1 MKKAIVVLS
10 VCVVL
15 AVLGIVVVTH
25 NLPAVLS
32 HLLGRSTGTAVRI
45 ERADVSFSDGTVALT
60 LGNMQ
65 FKGLISGK
73 IGTLAARMWFSRGVV
88 LESLTIKDFDVVVGK
103 VEVDMGDFSTAI
115 GLLEVSNGTV
125 TVGGRK
131 LVIGSIVA
139 ENINTKKP
147 LRFVASITDPDHAGK
162 VRVVGDSVVD
172 RGKHRVKGSVEVDA
186 FGLEKIDPILGG
198 VVNGKGEFAFYEGA
212 LTLTGKCDSPKL
224 TIRDTWLKRPLVVN
238 RVTAKSTITTKG
250 PDIHIAVY
258 DTKYGDAPFTI
269 DVSMKNLL
277 FSRLDITSG
286 VIPMS
291 AVREYLKMDG
301 AGYDVWAYV
310 RDGHLKIRKLTYE
323 KNKPLVSELELKGLS
338 GEYEG
343 KRFTDVSGVLEMMD
357 NKGTLSEGKGFFK
370 ASSFRD
376 LKGTM
381 EFGEKPRIQ
390 LTGKYVIDLQHVSEF
405 VDMRDAAIHKG
416 IAEGTVEVD
425 SGQGKDP
432 LKLGGSGRIKGAELS
447 WKGQSFTV
455 DGPFKLAGREM
466 IFDSVAVTGRETY
479 VTVQGKWGPGGLVTS
494 LKGYVDP
501 GLPGRIA
508 GKTVRVSGRAL
519 VDAHVT
525 VADGQIGASGNVN
538 MDDVVFAVPGFIRK
552 TKGVQSRVA
561 LRFTR
566 KKTGDIVVDDLSGN
580 LDTINVHASGKI
592 SEEGRIDSR
601 VILRAKDTG
610 KAASLFSLGEDIRGG
625 DVSIDLA
632 VSDLR
637 FPVTKL
643 PWVIG
648 SASMKKGFMKVPGI
662 PKVLSNIDLTAGFR
676 GHEFDV
682 TVSGLKTGD
691 SVLKRASLKVTG
703 FEEPKFDLL
712 VSMDR
717 LNMADFK
724 GGKEFRLESL
734 GKDGILARS
743 SGNLSLRA
751 KEVNFGSIPAGDL
764 EISAFMTDRKIN
776 VSDLK
781 LRVFGGETDMK
792 GMLDLSG
799 RVPSL
804 YTNGRMSRVKAGLFM
819 AAMGGTSQEIS
830 GEAFITGTLKT
841 EGTTMKDFKANLGGD
856 TAVYSRDG
864 VIRRW
869 KLLSKIFALLNVYDL
884 VRGKIDF
891 GKDGLAYN
899 KTGASF
905 TINKGIYHTN
915 NFLLDSPSMVITGA
929 GDIDISKET
938 INATLEV
945 SPLVALDRT
954 IDKIP
959 IVRSILKNKNKGF
972 LYVTYSVSGSFDDPD
987 ISTNYVGT
995 VGTKSL
1001 EILRNILVFP
1011 KEVFERK

>member
-1 MKKAIVVLS
+1 MKKVIVVFS

-15 AVLGIVVVTH
+15 VVLGIVIVTH

-32 HLLGRSTGTAVRI
+32 HLLARSTGIAVRI
-45 ERADVSFSDGTVALT
+45 ERADLSFSDGTVALT
-60 LGNMQ
+60 LGNAR
-65 FKGLISGK
+65 FKGPVSGK
-73 IGTLAARMWFSRGVV
+73 VGTLAARMWFSRGII
-88 LESLTIKDFDVVVGK
+88 LDRLTIKDFDVVVGK
-103 VEVDMGDFSTAI
+103 VEMTKGDFSTTI

-139 ENINTKKP
+139 ENINTNKP

-172 RGKHRVKGSVEVDA
+172 NGKHRVKGSVEVDA
-186 FGLEKIDPILGG
+186 FGLEKIDPILNG

-224 TIRDTWLKRPLVVN
+224 TIRDTWLRKPLVVN

-250 PDIHIAVY
+250 PDVHIAVY

-269 DVSMKNLL
+269 DVDMKDLL

-286 VIPMS
+286 LIPMS
-291 AVREYLKMDG
+291 AVREYLKMDE

-310 RDGHLKIRKLTYE
+310 KDGSLKIRKITYE
-323 KNKPLVSELELKGLS
+323 KKKPFIAELELKGLT
-338 GEYEG
+338 GEYDG
-343 KRFTDVSGVLEMMD
+343 KKLTDISGVLAMID

-370 ASSFRD
+370 ATSFHD
-376 LKGTM
+376 LKGTL
-381 EFGEKPRIQ
+381 EFGKKPRIR
-390 LTGKYVIDLQHVSEF
+390 LTGKYVIDLQHVGEF
-405 VDMRDAAIHKG
+405 VDIRDVVVNKG
-416 IAEGTVEVD
+416 TAEGTVEVD

-447 WKGQSFTV
+447 WKGQSFAV
-455 DGPFKLAGREM
+455 DGPFRLAGREM
-466 IFDSVAVTGRETY
+466 TFDPIVVTGRETQ
-479 VTVQGKWGPGGLVTS
+479 VTMQGKWGPQGLAVS
-494 LKGYVDP
+494 LKGYIDP

-508 GKTVRVSGRAL
+508 GRTVRASGKAL
-519 VDAHVT
+519 VDARVT
-525 VADGQIGASGNVN
+525 VADGQIGANGNVN

-552 TKGVQSRVA
+552 TKGVQSKAAVK
-561 LRFTR
+561 FTR
-566 KKTGDIVVDDLSGN
+566 KATGEIVVDELSGN
-580 LDTINVHASGKI
+580 LDTINIRASGKI
-592 SEEGRIDSR
+592 SGDGVIESR
-601 VILRAKDTG
+601 VTLRAKDTG
-610 KAASLFSLGEDIRGG
+610 KAASLFSLGEDIKGG

-643 PWVIG
+643 PWVVG

-662 PKVLSNIDLTAGFR
+662 PKVLANIDLTASFR

-682 TVSGLKTGD
+682 AVSGLKTGE
-691 SVLKRASLKVTG
+691 SVLKKASLKVKG
-703 FEEPKFDLL
+703 FEQPKFDLL
-712 VSMDR
+712 VSMDK
-717 LNMADFK
+717 LNMADFG
-724 GGKEFRLESL
+724 GGKEFKLKSL
-734 GKDGILARS
+734 GKEGILARS
-743 SGNLSLRA
+743 SGNLSVRA
-751 KEVNFGSIPAGDL
+751 KDVTFGSIAARDL
-764 EISAFMTDRKIN
+764 EVNAFMTDRKIN

-781 LRVFGGETDMK
+781 LRMFGGEMDMK

-799 RVPSL
+799 PVPSL
-804 YTNGRMSRVKAGLFM
+804 YTNGRMTRVKAGLFM
-819 AAMGGTSQEIS
+819 DAMGGTSQEIS

-841 EGTTMKDFKANLGGD
+841 EGATMKDFKANLGGD

-864 VIRRW
+864 VIKRW

-891 GKDGLAYN
+891 GKDGLVYT
-899 KTGASF
+899 KMGASF

-938 INATLEV
+938 VNATLEV

>member
-1 MKKAIVVLS
+1 MKKAIAALLL
-10 VCVVL
+10 CVVL
-15 AVLGIVVVTH
+15 LALGIIIVTH

-32 HLLGRSTGTAVRI
+32 HLLARSTGIAVKI
-45 ERADVSFSDGTVALT
+45 ERADMSLSDGAVGLT

-65 FKGLISGK
+65 FKGVISGK
-73 IGTLAARMWFSRGVV
+73 VGTVAARMWFSRGIF
-88 LESLTIKDFDVVVGK
+88 LDRLTVKDFDVVVGK
-103 VEVDMGDFSTAI
+103 VEMDRGNFSTSI

-162 VRVVGDSVVD
+162 VRVVGDSAVD
-172 RGKHRVKGSVEVDA
+172 RGKRRVKGSVEVDA

-198 VVNGKGEFAFYEGA
+198 VVNGKGEFTFYEEA
-212 LTLTGKCDSPKL
+212 LTLSGTCNSPKL
-224 TIRDTWLKRPLVVN
+224 TIRDTWLKKPLVVS

-250 PDIHIAVY
+250 PDIHISVY

-269 DVSMKNLL
+269 DVSMKSIL

-286 VIPMS
+286 PIPMS
-291 AVREYLKMDG
+291 AVREYLNMDE

-310 RDGHLKIRKLTYE
+310 RDGSLKIRKLTYE
-323 KNKPLVSELELKGLS
+323 KKKPFLTELELKGVT

-343 KRFTDVSGVLEMMD
+343 KKLTDVSGVLEMMD
-357 NKGTLSEGKGFFK
+357 NRGTLSDGKGFFK
-370 ASSFRD
+370 ASAFHD
-376 LKGTM
+376 VKGTM
-381 EFGEKPRIQ
+381 EFGKKHRIQ
-390 LTGKYVIDLQHVSEF
+390 LTGKYVIDLQHVGEF
-405 VDMRDAAIHKG
+405 VDMRDVVVHKG
-416 IAEGTVEVD
+416 AAEGTVEVD
-425 SGQGKDP
+425 SGKGKDA
-432 LKLGGSGRIKGAELS
+432 LKLAGSGRIKGAELS
-447 WKGQSFTV
+447 WRGQSFTV

-466 IFDSVAVTGRETY
+466 IFDPLVVTGRETHL
-479 VTVQGKWGPGGLVTS
+479 TMQGRWGPEGFVTS

-508 GKTVRVSGRAL
+508 GKTVRASGKAL

-525 VADGQIGASGNVN
+525 VADGQIGANGNVN

-552 TKGVQSRVA
+552 TKGVQSRAAV
-561 LRFTR
+561 RFTR
-566 KKTGDIVVDDLSGN
+566 KRTGEIVVDDLSGN
-580 LDTINVHASGKI
+580 LDTINLRASGKI
-592 SEEGRIDSR
+592 SDGGRIDSR
-601 VILRAKDTG
+601 VTLRAKDTG
-610 KAASLFSLGEDIRGG
+610 RAASLFSLGEDVRGG
-625 DVSIDLA
+625 EVSIDLT
-632 VSDLR
+632 VNDLR

-643 PWVIG
+643 PWVVG

-682 TVSGLKTGD
+682 TVSGVKTGE
-691 SVLKRASLKVTG
+691 SVLRMASLKVTG
-703 FEEPKFDLL
+703 FERPKFDLV

-717 LNMADFK
+717 LSTADFRS
-724 GGKEFRLESL
+724 GKEFRLESL
-734 GKDGILARS
+734 PGDGVLARS

-751 KEVNFGSIPAGDL
+751 KEVGFGSVPARDL
-764 EISAFMTDRKIN
+764 EVKAFMTDRKIN

-781 LRVFGGETDMK
+781 LRVFGGETDVK

-804 YTNGRMSRVKAGLFM
+804 YTNGRMTRVRAGLFM
-819 AAMGGTSQEIS
+819 DAMGGTSQEIS
-830 GEAFITGTLKT
+830 GDAFITGTLKT
-841 EGTTMKDFKANLGGD
+841 EGTTMKELKANLGGD

-864 VIRRW
+864 VIKRW

-899 KTGASF
+899 KAGASF
-905 TINKGIYHTN
+905 TINKGIYHTS
-915 NFLLDSPSMVITGA
+915 NFLLDSPSMVITGT
-929 GDIDISKET
+929 GDIDINKET
-938 INATLEV
+938 IAGTLEV

-959 IVRSILKNKNKGF
+959 VLRSILKNKNKGF
-972 LYVTYSVSGSFDDPD
+972 LYVTYNISGSFDDPD

-1001 EILRNILVFP
+1001 EILKNILVFP
-1011 KEVFERK
+1011 REVFETK